1 MLWLRSSVSR
11 AGRPRARVTGALGWF
26 AALLLS
32 PALGACSTAGSTTQA
47 PVWYG
52 ANAPGQMAGLRA
64 GPPPVEVEDDG
75 IEAQRA
81 PPIRARRQPDDP
93 TEPYSPNYGSAPRA

>member
-1 MLWLRSSVSR
+1 MSLLRLSVWR
-11 AGRPRARVTGALGWF
+11 AGQPRARVTGALGWF

-32 PALGACSTAGSTTQA
+32 HALGACSTTGATTQA

-64 GPPPVEVEDDG
+64 GPPVEMEDDG
-75 IEAQRA
+75 IEAQR
-81 PPIRARRQPDDP
+81 PPPVRPHKLPDDP
-93 TEPYSPNYGSAPRA
+93 TEPYSPNYGSVPRA